1 MGGFLNCHKI
11 WWFHRIEGG
20 ERKIN
25 ARFFDLDHITQKLA
39 FICRSVYGFIVLR
52 TMESFAIEVY
62 DQFNTGAGGAPFCVM
77 FTGWGTGTA
86 PSGSCQNVR
95 DTANLCVIWTP
106 VCVENYWCAVVR
118 YLTQMCVIWLFW
130 NLFSKIS
137 TFEKNFCKILKKSYT
152 STKLQKIVA

>member
-1 MGGFLNCHKI
+1 MISDKI
-11 WWFHRIEGG
+11 LFCKQMKRLLYTISVSMSYHRKVAWDTNKSFRLIKTRTASASAEQQQHN
-20 ERKIN
+20 R
-25 ARFFDLDHITQKLA
+25 RVPQ
-39 FICRSVYGFIVLR
+39 RLR
-52 TMESFAIEVY
+52 
-62 DQFNTGAGGAPFCVM
+62 Q
-77 FTGWGTGTA
+77 
-86 PSGSCQNVR
+86 SCQNVR

-137 TFEKNFCKILKKSYT
+137 TFEKKFCKILKKSYT